1 MKDGNVYIGIDL
13 GTSAVKLLAVASG
26 GGIVGEADE
35 TYPVSYPKSGWSEQS
50 PADWMAAIYRGVRSL
65 GVDPDRVRGIAV
77 GGQMHGAVVL
87 DGSGEVVR
95 PCILWNDGR
104 TREETDYLNNVIG
117 KEKLRE
123 LTGNVAFAGF
133 TAPKL
138 MWLKANE
145 PENFSRIRKV
155 MLPKDY
161 VVYCLTGEYT
171 SDMSDASGT
180 LLFDVGRGEWSEEM
194 CRICSVDLGL
204 LPSVKK
210 SFEVSGRLTRRAAE
224 RMGLKEGTV
233 VCAGA
238 GDNAAAAVGTGVVGA
253 GACNISLGT
262 SGTVFICKDGYIPG
276 GDALHSF
283 RHADGGYHLMGCML
297 SAASCNKWWTEDVLR
312 GDYASEQ
319 RDMPEPGRSGV
330 IFLPYMMGE
339 RSPHNDVDARSMFVG
354 MRPDTTRSAMG
365 LAVLEG
371 VAFGLR
377 SQLERAGGAA
387 DITRTRICGGG
398 ARSPLWR
405 RIVANVLGVP
415 VETVATEK
423 GPAYGA
429 ALLAM
434 TGAGEYGS
442 VKEACEACVRVSGVT
457 EPEPDLVGTYD
468 RLYAVYDSV
477 YPAMKNVFREMR
489 GI

>member
-161 VVYCLTGEYT
+161 VV
-171 SDMSDASGT
+171 
-180 LLFDVGRGEWSEEM
+180 
-194 CRICSVDLGL
+194 
-204 LPSVKK
+204 
-210 SFEVSGRLTRRAAE
+210 
-224 RMGLKEGTV
+224 
-233 VCAGA
+233 
-238 GDNAAAAVGTGVVGA
+238 
-253 GACNISLGT
+253 
-262 SGTVFICKDGYIPG
+262 
-276 GDALHSF
+276 
-283 RHADGGYHLMGCML
+283 
-297 SAASCNKWWTEDVLR
+297 
-312 GDYASEQ
+312 
-319 RDMPEPGRSGV
+319 
-330 IFLPYMMGE
+330 
-339 RSPHNDVDARSMFVG
+339 
-354 MRPDTTRSAMG
+354 
-365 LAVLEG
+365 
-371 VAFGLR
+371 
-377 SQLERAGGAA
+377 
-387 DITRTRICGGG
+387 
-398 ARSPLWR
+398 
-405 RIVANVLGVP
+405 
-415 VETVATEK
+415 
-423 GPAYGA
+423 
-429 ALLAM
+429 
-434 TGAGEYGS
+434 
-442 VKEACEACVRVSGVT
+442 
-457 EPEPDLVGTYD
+457 
-468 RLYAVYDSV
+468 
-477 YPAMKNVFREMR
+477 
-489 GI
+489 

>member
-1 MKDGNVYIGIDL
+1 MNGNNVYIGIDL
-13 GTSAVKLLAVASG
+13 GTSAVKLLAVAAG

-35 TYPVSYPKSGWSEQS
+35 TYPVSYPKSGWSEQD
-50 PADWMAAIYRGVRSL
+50 PRDWMAAIERGVRSL
-65 GVDPDRVRGIAV
+65 GVDAERVCGISV
-77 GGQMHGAVVL
+77 GGQMHGSVVL
-87 DGSGEVVR
+87 DAYGDVVR
-95 PCILWNDGR
+95 PCVLWNDGR
-104 TREETDYLNNVIG
+104 TREETDYLNDVIG
-117 KEKLRE
+117 REKLRE

-138 MWLKANE
+138 MWMKKHE
-145 PENFSRIRKV
+145 PNNFAKVRKI

-161 VVYCLTGEYT
+161 VVYRLTGAFT

-180 LLFDVGRGEWSEEM
+180 LLFDVGRGEWSREM
-194 CRICSVDLGL
+194 CEICSVDPDF
-204 LPSVKK
+204 LPEVKK
-210 SFEVSGRLTRRAAE
+210 SFEVSGRLTGQAAE
-224 RMGLKEGTV
+224 RLGLRAGIP

-238 GDNAAAAVGTGVVGA
+238 GDNAAAAVGTGAVGA

-262 SGTVFICKDGYIPG
+262 SGTVFICKDKYIVG

-297 SAASCNKWWTEDVLR
+297 SAAACNKWWTEDILR
-312 GDYASEQ
+312 GDYNAEQ
-319 RDMPEPGRSGV
+319 KDMPEPGKAGV

-354 MRPDTTRSAMG
+354 MRPNTTRAAMG

-371 VAFGLR
+371 VALGLR
-377 SQLERAGGAA
+377 SQLERAGGSAE
-387 DITRTRICGGG
+387 ITRTRICGGG
-398 ARSPLWR
+398 AKSPLWR

-434 TGAGEYGS
+434 TGSGEYDS
-442 VKEACEACVRVSGVT
+442 VKDACEACVRVSGVT
-457 EPEPDLVGTYD
+457 EPETDLTAAYD
-468 RLYAVYDSV
+468 KLYAVYDSI
-477 YPAMKNVFREMR
+477 YPAMKSIFADMR